1 MEPEYLTIHQLSSYA
16 SLHIN
21 TLKSWMKK
29 GMPFYRIGR
38 SVRFKR
44 SEFDDWIL
52 KFRAGGTTEDRT
64 ELSLDSILK
73 EVQSR

>member
-1 MEPEYLTIHQLSSYA
+1 MEPEYLTIEQLSSYT

-44 SEFDDWIL
+44 SEFDEWL
-52 KFRAGGTTEDRT
+52 KEFRAGGTPEKSFD
-64 ELSLDSILK
+64 DLK
-73 EVQSR
+73 REALREVLR